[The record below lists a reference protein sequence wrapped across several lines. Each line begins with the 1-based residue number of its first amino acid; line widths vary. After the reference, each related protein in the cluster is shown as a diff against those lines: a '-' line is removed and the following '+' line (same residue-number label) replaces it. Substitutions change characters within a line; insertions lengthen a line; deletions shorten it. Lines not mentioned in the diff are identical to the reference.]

1 SLDCA
6 KRQEYVAIVRHTE
19 LRSGFVAGNRV
30 RIEARISRVGDVKDL
45 VPRQGIVTLKNLVGP
60 FGHDMNQIS
69 FLRNQLSNLEIL
81 LRPPRIMWKCIVDS
95 PHNLASLALK
105 LTQECLESADTRF
118 GIRLV
123 GALTSD
129 SASPMKMAN
138 HPTWPRD
145 VWECVEIKHWQRGK
159 SPLPGGPIKETLEP
173 VTTRHR
179 CESKDYCFP
188 SRGGRFSQSRL
199 PQKAQFCELIRGS
212 AHQ

>member
-1 SLDCA
+1 LDYRENIGTAQCPCTDFTRYLGIARLASNNQERLSLTSLQRYLFECLDKSLVSFVSLDCA

-95 PHNLASLALK
+95 PHNLASL
-105 LTQECLESADTRF
+105 
-118 GIRLV
+118 
-123 GALTSD
+123 
-129 SASPMKMAN
+129 
-138 HPTWPRD
+138 
-145 VWECVEIKHWQRGK
+145 
-159 SPLPGGPIKETLEP
+159 
-173 VTTRHR
+173 
-179 CESKDYCFP
+179 
-188 SRGGRFSQSRL
+188 
-199 PQKAQFCELIRGS
+199 
-212 AHQ
+212 